1 MKEKIKEHIK
11 KHQVLYSALLI
22 LCCFFAQIFYCNS
35 IDVSDELFTFAN
47 TYKLHNGINLYS
59 QNNVI
64 DTPLFFWIGNLFL
77 SIFGDNFFV
86 YKIYGIIIFEV
97 IFLLQLNILRK
108 LKVPTARA
116 TVYIL
121 LISLPFTKT
130 LFGSGANYNNL
141 AILFWLLGMNFI
153 IKKDDL
159 HVNIIEQGI
168 TSALIFATK
177 QNIGI
182 YYLMGLTIFTIY
194 NYRKEIQKVVK
205 KLFGTYAIFLAIT
218 MVWLT
223 ILIIQGEFKDFI
235 NYCFLGIGEFATNHF
250 NFQDFN
256 IVLYAIPIIAFIIAW
271 FMKKKEKLKLNDN
284 FTKISIFFAC
294 FTFTSLLIGYPIFN
308 IYHIKLALI
317 VPIVYCIYIAEQFVV
332 NAKELFELNII
343 KKIIIGYISIA
354 LIVNIVYLGVTLS
367 RGFYEVNYKEP
378 YFSMFATKEMREKI
392 NEVTNFV
399 KLKEKN
405 SQKVIIFSEEANIYQ
420 ILLGK
425 NYQDFDLPLL
435 GNWGYKGEEKVLEK
449 IKNLEDTFILI
460 KDKSATEQES
470 KKIKDYIKENYNKTG
485 EIADFEIYYIE

>member
-11 KHQVLYSALLI
+11 RHQFAYSALLI

-194 NYRKEIQKVVK
+194 NYRKELKTVIK
-205 KLFGTYAIFLAIT
+205 KLLGIYIVFLVIT
-218 MVWLT
+218 GMWIG
-223 ILIIQGEFKDFI
+223 ILAMQGELKDFI
-235 NYCFLGIGEFATNHF
+235 NYCFLGIGEFATKHLK
-250 NFQDFN
+250 FQDFN

-271 FMKKKEKLKLNDN
+271 FMKKKCNLELNDN
-284 FTKISIFFAC
+284 FTKISVFFAC

-317 VPIVYCIYIAEQFVV
+317 VPIVYCIYIAEQFVA
-332 NAKELFELNII
+332 NAKELFGLSII

-354 LIVNIVYLGVTLS
+354 LIVNIVYLGITLS
-367 RGFYEVNYKEP
+367 RGFYEINYKEP
-378 YFSMFATKEMREKI
+378 YFGMFATKEMQEKI

-405 SQKVIIFSEEANIYQ
+405 NQKVIIFSEESNIYQ
-420 ILLGK
+420 TLLNK

-435 GNWGYKGEEKVLEK
+435 GNWGHKGEERVLNK
-449 IKNLEDTFILI
+449 IKNMKDTFILL
-460 KDKSATEQES
+460 KDKSLTEQES
-470 KKIKDYIKENYNKTG
+470 NKIKDYIKGNYSKTG
-485 EIADFEIYYIE
+485 EIADFQIYYIK

>member
-1 MKEKIKEHIK
+1 MKEKIKEYIK
-11 KHQVLYSALLI
+11 KHQFAYSALLI
-22 LCCFFAQIFYCNS
+22 LFCFFSQILYYNR
-35 IDVSDELFTFAN
+35 IEITDELFTFAN
-47 TYKLHNGINLYS
+47 THKLQNGINLYS

-77 SIFGDNFFV
+77 SVFGDNFLV
-86 YKIYGIIIFEV
+86 YKVYGIIIFEV

-108 LKVPTARA
+108 LKVPTVRA
-116 TVYIL
+116 TVYVL
-121 LISLPFTKT
+121 LISLPFAKT
-130 LFGSGANYNNL
+130 LFPCGANYNNL
-141 AILFWLLGMNFI
+141 AILFWLLGMNLI

-223 ILIIQGEFKDFI
+223 ILITQGEFKDFI

>member
-1 MKEKIKEHIK
+1 MKEKIKEYIK
-11 KHQVLYSALLI
+11 RHQFAYSALLI
-22 LCCFFAQIFYCNS
+22 LCCFFSQIFYCNS

-116 TVYIL
+116 TVYVL

-130 LFGSGANYNNL
+130 LMGSGANYNNL
-141 AILFWLLGMNFI
+141 AILFCLLGMNFI
-153 IKKDDL
+153 IKKDSL

-168 TSALIFATK
+168 VSALIFATK

-205 KLFGTYAIFLAIT
+205 KLFGTYAIFLATT
-218 MVWLT
+218 MLWLT
-223 ILIIQGEFKDFI
+223 VLIIQGEFKDFI

-250 NFQDFN
+250 KFQDFN
-256 IVLYAIPIIAFIIAW
+256 IALYAIPIIAFIIAW
-271 FMKKKEKLKLNDN
+271 FMKNKGNLKLNDN
-284 FTKISIFFAC
+284 FTKISVFFAC

-405 SQKVIIFSEEANIYQ
+405 NQKVIIFSEEANIYQ

-449 IKNLEDTFILI
+449 IKNMEDTFILI

-470 KKIKDYIKENYNKTG
+470 KKIKDYIKGNYNKTG

>member
-1 MKEKIKEHIK
+1 MKVKIKEHIK
-11 KHQVLYSALLI
+11 RHQFSYSALLI
-22 LCCFFAQIFYCNS
+22 LFCFCGQIFYYNR

-47 TYKLHNGINLYS
+47 THKLHNGINLYS

-116 TVYIL
+116 TVYVL
-121 LISLPFTKT
+121 LISLPFVKT
-130 LFGSGANYNNL
+130 LLPCGANYNNL

-168 TSALIFATK
+168 VSALIFATK

-182 YYLMGLTIFTIY
+182 YYLIGLTIFTIY
-194 NYRKEIQKVVK
+194 NYRKEIKKVVK
-205 KLFGTYAIFLAIT
+205 KLFGTYVIFLATT
-218 MVWLT
+218 MLWIA
-223 ILIIQGEFKDFI
+223 ILIMQGEFKDFI

-250 NFQDFN
+250 EIQDFN

-294 FTFTSLLIGYPIFN
+294 FTFTSLIIGYPIFN
-308 IYHIKLALI
+308 IYHITLALI
-317 VPIVYCIYIAEQFVV
+317 VPIVYCIYLAEQFVI
-332 NAKELFELNII
+332 NAKELFELDII
-343 KKIIIGYISIA
+343 RKIIVGYISIA
-354 LIVNIVYLGVTLS
+354 LIVNIFYLGITIS
-367 RGFYEVNYKEP
+367 RGFNVKEYEDP
-378 YFSMFATKEMREKI
+378 YFSMFATKEMQGKI
-392 NEVTNFV
+392 SEVTNFV

-405 SQKVIIFSEEANIYQ
+405 NQKVIIFSEEANIYQ

-435 GNWGYKGEEKVLEK
+435 GNWGYKGEERVLEK
-449 IKNLEDTFILI
+449 IKNMKDTFILL
-460 KDKSATEQES
+460 KDKNVTEQES
-470 KKIKDYIKENYNKTG
+470 KKIKDYIKGNYNKTG

>member
-11 KHQVLYSALLI
+11 RHQFAYSALLI
-22 LCCFFAQIFYCNS
+22 LFCFFSQIFYCNS